1 MKTETNLKQN
11 CFETVLFQ
19 FHFSCADS
27 LSAPTYDKT
36 SRLASADFRRRYSIS
51 CISRPLTEL
60 TQSIKLTTHG
70 WRFQISL
77 DGREFDWHCQGTTT
91 SIRFCEIVCRCPGT
105 RLVRTSA
112 IVCWTVRLNLTSPRG
127 INIFLH
133 SASSNQLD
141 VPSVKLSTYR
151 ACAFSCSGPAVWRS
165 MNSEYLRDSSL
176 FLDVYRRLY

>member
-133 SASSNQLD
+133 STWCSLGQTVHLQSLRFQLFW
-141 VPSVKLSTYR
+141 S
-151 ACAFSCSGPAVWRS
+151 
-165 MNSEYLRDSSL
+165 SSL
-176 FLDVYRRLY
+176 AKHEFGISQKLVTIPWCL